1 MNEYIEKSETNI
13 DNLHHYFKKSW
24 VAYFKTTSIFI
35 IIFLLSVFFW
45 GKSVLMA
52 LLVSTVIILIFIYK
66 ILYLKSFKLYTNEE
80 GVWAFSGVLPWQRGV
95 SGVKWRDLDDAVF
108 FQGMISYFC
117 QSYNISIRHRFT
129 KSNEI
134 VLEHI
139 HKGNHAVSIINQLH
153 KDLLNH
159 GLIH

>member
-13 DNLHHYFKKSW
+13 DNLHHCFKKSW

-80 GVWAFSGVLPWQRGV
+80 GVWAFSGYCLGRE
-95 SGVKWRDLDDAVF
+95 VF
-108 FQGMISYFC
+108 LA
-117 QSYNISIRHRFT
+117 
-129 KSNEI
+129 SNGET
-134 VLEHI
+134 
-139 HKGNHAVSIINQLH
+139 
-153 KDLLNH
+153 
-159 GLIH
+159 